1 MVSKH
6 MESEVNARYFST
18 PPHHTDPLFR
28 YSLNYKGLPY
38 RTEWVEFPDI
48 EAHCK
53 AIGASATSTNADGSP
68 FYTLPVIKDLSTG
81 AVVSESAA
89 IAKYLDDTYPSTPAL
104 FVDSE
109 SISQLAFIQAHGD
122 ATKELWDFALPRI
135 KLHPVSDAY
144 LRRTKEPLWGKKMED
159 ISPIGEEK
167 EKQWGRLKEDWGRLA
182 GRFPEDKTL
191 VLGDRLSFADI
202 VVVAHVALVK
212 RLMPEEWDEVRTWHG
227 GRWAAMLDHFEQHYS
242 TVM

>member
-1 MVSKH
+1 MHGLQIHGKRGTYLQILFGS
-6 MESEVNARYFST
+6 
-18 PPHHTDPLFR
+18 PHRTDPLLR
-28 YSLNYKGLPY
+28 YSLNYKGLSY
-38 RTEWVEFPDI
+38 RTEWIEFPDI

-53 AIGASATSTNADGSP
+53 AIGASATSTNIDGSP

-109 SISQLAFIQAHGD
+109 SISQLAFIRAHGD

-144 LRRTKEPLWGKKMED
+144 LRRTKEPERTSHLAHTPFEYKPRPPNESRPFHCIAVICL
-159 ISPIGEEK
+159 ISQLYFSSDSIIKWYPRDRESGNT
-167 EKQWGRLKEDWGRLA
+167 A
-182 GRFPEDKTL
+182 GLSCDDTKWTL
-191 VLGDRLSFADI
+191 
-202 VVVAHVALVK
+202 
-212 RLMPEEWDEVRTWHG
+212 
-227 GRWAAMLDHFEQHYS
+227 YY
-242 TVM
+242 